1 MQKNQDGPRKLPAS
15 QSGWQCIT
23 LSQNSMRH
31 AARRTS
37 IFSFVISASRHF
49 GQINVCKYLISTI
62 KGFPHLGNCVKKN
75 DSLGRQKKRCLRIEM
90 TSFFSLELMI
100 SFFSN
105 WTASLSAASTGTFFQ
120 SQIIGFSE
128 MSSLLLSFHGW
139 KRKKSKIIIL
149 YSRIKSKKK
158 CQKNQTSG

>member
-1 MQKNQDGPRKLPAS
+1 MS
-15 QSGWQCIT
+15 C
-23 LSQNSMRH
+23 
-31 AARRTS
+31 
-37 IFSFVISASRHF
+37 HF

-75 DSLGRQKKRCLRIEM
+75 DSLGRQKKSFMRIEM
-90 TSFFSLELMI
+90 TSFFSLELMN

-105 WTASLSAASTGTFFQ
+105 WTASGDF
-120 SQIIGFSE
+120 
-128 MSSLLLSFHGW
+128 SLLLSFHGW